1 VAEPRIHSQLLPDRL
16 EFEQGLNGDTRRLL
30 QGMGHLLQ
38 QAAAMGA
45 AQSVELIPP
54 QQGGGSY
61 GVTDARRAWA
71 LAQPED

>member
-1 VAEPRIHSQLLPDRL
+1 
-16 EFEQGLNGDTRRLL
+16 
-30 QGMGHLLQ
+30 MGHLLH